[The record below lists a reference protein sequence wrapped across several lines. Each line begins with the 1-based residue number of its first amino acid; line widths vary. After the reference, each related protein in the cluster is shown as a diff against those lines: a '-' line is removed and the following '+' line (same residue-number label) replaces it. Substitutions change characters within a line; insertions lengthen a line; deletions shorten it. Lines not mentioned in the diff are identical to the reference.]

1 MEKEYVIQIAQ
12 TIQEQLIGLTPMPVL
27 MSWGIAEFAATIF
40 KDLPALRI
48 KVNGLL
54 HTGYVIIA
62 LNGSDYYEVYLLKGK
77 DAECVNEEVCYNEL
91 GDVIDRAIECG
102 TDKEEYEKMAQA
114 KNPFGDGQAS
124 RRIVESILYAF
135 GKKADRPDE
144 YVLRIK
150 YEKTPKEGKP
160 MKEERMAILNMLEKG
175 IISVDEAE
183 RLLTA
188 LHSGLGT
195 EKDGITKAVG
205 GMLNKAGAALS
216 AVADKVKENPAVKNA
231 ADKVADK
238 ADDLQPKVSSAAF
251 RMKEKLAD
259 KADELQPAVR
269 SAAFRMAEKASEIKE
284 DMATYREKLREKRNR
299 DEAEDWDDIDLEELD
314 AAEAPTTE
322 EAPEAAEAAP
332 AEGEEAVEPISP
344 EMNKY
349 LNKVE
354 DVLDGMSD
362 QMEQLNDMEAF
373 LKASFGEYDPADF
386 EDDEEEPTDEKKD
399 AE

>member
-1 MEKEYVIQIAQ
+1 
-12 TIQEQLIGLTPMPVL
+12 
-27 MSWGIAEFAATIF
+27 
-40 KDLPALRI
+40 
-48 KVNGLL
+48 
-54 HTGYVIIA
+54 
-62 LNGSDYYEVYLLKGK
+62 
-77 DAECVNEEVCYNEL
+77 
-91 GDVIDRAIECG
+91 
-102 TDKEEYEKMAQA
+102 
-114 KNPFGDGQAS
+114 
-124 RRIVESILYAF
+124 
-135 GKKADRPDE
+135 
-144 YVLRIK
+144 
-150 YEKTPKEGKP
+150 

-216 AVADKVKENPAVKNA
+216 AVADKVKENPTVRNA

-332 AEGEEAVEPISP
+332 AEGEEAAEAAPAEGEEAVEPISP

-386 EDDEEEPTDEKKD
+386 EDDEEESADEKKD

>member
-27 MSWGIAEFAATIF
+27 MSWDIAEFAATIF
-40 KDLPALRI
+40 KGLPALRI

-269 SAAFRMAEKASEIKE
+269 SAAFRMVEKASEIKE

-373 LKASFGEYDPADF
+373 LKASFGEYNPADF
-386 EDDEEEPTDEKKD
+386 EDDEEESADEKKD

>member
-1 MEKEYVIQIAQ
+1 
-12 TIQEQLIGLTPMPVL
+12 
-27 MSWGIAEFAATIF
+27 
-40 KDLPALRI
+40 
-48 KVNGLL
+48 
-54 HTGYVIIA
+54 
-62 LNGSDYYEVYLLKGK
+62 
-77 DAECVNEEVCYNEL
+77 
-91 GDVIDRAIECG
+91 
-102 TDKEEYEKMAQA
+102 
-114 KNPFGDGQAS
+114 
-124 RRIVESILYAF
+124 
-135 GKKADRPDE
+135 
-144 YVLRIK
+144 
-150 YEKTPKEGKP
+150 

-259 KADELQPAVR
+259 KADE
-269 SAAFRMAEKASEIKE
+269 
-284 DMATYREKLREKRNR
+284 
-299 DEAEDWDDIDLEELD
+299 
-314 AAEAPTTE
+314 
-322 EAPEAAEAAP
+322 AAP

-386 EDDEEEPTDEKKD
+386 EDDEESAEADDKK
-399 AE
+399 E